1 MSKLLQERWQRL
13 TFGVKSINESGNIID
28 RKHAKASLEQLK
40 KFNGH
45 HPIYTGISTHFHKE
59 SGEHNDGYNQIE
71 NLDYTGWD
79 FLFGTFKQSASLS

>member
-1 MSKLLQERWQRL
+1 MSS
-13 TFGVKSINESGNIID
+13 FD
-28 RKHAKASLEQLK
+28 RTIE

-45 HPIYTGISTHFHKE
+45 LPIYTGISTHFHKE

-79 FLFGTFKQSASLS
+79 FLFGTFKQSTIACHESNFDGEELLVSTSFFEVTL

>member
-1 MSKLLQERWQRL
+1 MSS
-13 TFGVKSINESGNIID
+13 FD
-28 RKHAKASLEQLK
+28 RTIE

-45 HPIYTGISTHFHKE
+45 LPIYTGISAHFHKE

-79 FLFGTFKQSASLS
+79 FLFGTFKQSASSS